1 MIWKPKTFLIV
12 LLTTAFMSLAGGA
25 IVFGK
30 DLQESSQARSKQDI
44 ILKWNQ
50 YKPMAMGFDYMNTAA
65 IYEQRPVLTVPYAG
79 GKLKSEYI
87 QDGIRAVNF
96 VRYLAGLPD
105 DIEPDWDL
113 QQQQQA
119 AALVNAVN
127 DKLTHT
133 PSRPPEM
140 EEDLFDLGY
149 KGAGSSNLYAG
160 DPTLY
165 SNVLGYM
172 SDSDTSNIDR
182 VGHRRWILN
191 PAMKKTMF
199 GFVQLKSEQLY
210 PYASMYAFN
219 RDRPKADVAYDYV
232 SWPSAGYFPREL
244 FMPQDAW
251 SVSLNP
257 DLYDNKQT
265 TGIRVVLTR
274 TRDQKTWNFQ
284 GLDKDKEGRYMNVET
299 SGFGIPFCIIF
310 RPDKLSWTDGD
321 DQFSVRITGLY
332 DKEGQAAEV
341 NFNTTFFQMTP
352 VVTARAKEM
361 RLVQGEQIQLST
373 SLQQGAEE
381 VSAEGAFSFASENA
395 AIAAVDGKGLVKAES
410 IGQTRILLKSYFQ
423 DNQAIFVDVVKPDKA
438 KQVSAWALADYRKAK
453 SNGIISSFFDESYQ
467 EPISRYRFAV
477 MAALLCEN
485 ILNKPLDTTETPFKD
500 IDDAYISKAVHA
512 GIIAGTSP
520 GTFSPDR
527 TITRQEA
534 AVMLIRLFDVLN
546 DAGQSRV
553 EKDRDDAVP
562 AFADDKKISAWA
574 RQPVYR
580 AVDMQLMNGVGK
592 GKFNPQGQLTHEQ
605 TYMILQHIFEAFV
618 PDQNA
623 A

>member
-1 MIWKPKTFLIV
+1 MIWRPKTFLIA
-12 LLTTAFMSLAGGA
+12 LLTTAFMSLAGGT

-30 DLQESSQARSKQDI
+30 DVQESTGERSKQDI
-44 ILKWNQ
+44 VLKWNT
-50 YKPMAMGFDYMNTAA
+50 YKPMEMGFDYMSKAA
-65 IYEQRPVLTVPYAG
+65 IYEQQPVLAVPYAG
-79 GKLKSEYI
+79 GKLKSDYI
-87 QDGIRAVNF
+87 VDGIRAVNF

-133 PSRPPEM
+133 PSRPADM
-140 EEDLFDLGY
+140 EEELFDLGY

-191 PAMKKTMF
+191 PVMKKTMF
-199 GFVQLKSEQLY
+199 GFVQGEQHY

-219 RDRPKADVAYDYV
+219 RDRSKDEVAYDYV
-232 SWPSAGYFPREL
+232 SWPSAGYFPSEL
-244 FMPQDAW
+244 FKPQDAW

-257 DLYDNKQT
+257 DIYDNKQVA
-265 TGIRVVLTR
+265 GIRVTLTR
-274 TRDQKTWNFQ
+274 TRDQKTWSFQ
-284 GLDKDKEGRYMNVET
+284 GLDKDTKGRYMNVET

-310 RPDKLSWTDGD
+310 RPDKLSSFLDGD

-332 DKEGQAAEV
+332 NNDGQAAEV

-352 VVTARAKEM
+352 VVTSRVKEIK
-361 RLVQGEQIQLST
+361 LVKGEQMQVNT
-373 SLQQGAEE
+373 SFPQGTEGEFSFSSQNAA
-381 VSAEGAFSFASENA
+381 VAVVDWNGYIKAEG
-395 AIAAVDGKGLVKAES
+395 

-423 DNQAIFVDVVKPDKA
+423 QNQEIFVDVVKPDKS

-453 SNGIISSFFDESYQ
+453 SNGIIGAFFDEDYQ

-477 MAALLCEN
+477 MAALLYEN
-485 ILNKPLDTTETPFKD
+485 IRNMPLETTPTPFKD
-500 IDDAYISKAVHA
+500 IDDDYISKAVHA
-512 GIIAGTSP
+512 GIITGTAP

-527 TITRQEA
+527 TISRQEA
-534 AVMLIRLFDVLN
+534 AVMLIRLFDALSQSEQLEEEN
-546 DAGQSRV
+546 AQDA
-553 EKDRDDAVP
+553 AVP
-562 AFADDKKISAWA
+562 VFADEGNISPWA
-574 RQPVYR
+574 KAPVYR
-580 AVDMQLMNGVGK
+580 AVELQLMNGVGK
-592 GKFNPQGQLTHEQ
+592 EKFGPRGLLTHEQ
-605 TYMILQHIFEAFV
+605 TYIILQHLFEVFV
-618 PDQNA
+618 PGQ
-623 A
+623 